1 MKTVDMN
8 NIESIIEEF
17 RYATSLVVEQ
27 TERTNP
33 DELYCAFI
41 SADNKYDI
49 QYHPDTLKY
58 LRAFGASFKEALKN
72 LNELCA

>member
-1 MKTVDMN
+1 MKTVDMD
-8 NIESIIEEF
+8 NIESLIEGF
-17 RYATSLVVEQ
+17 RYATTLVVEM

-33 DELYCAFI
+33 DELYCAYI
-41 SADNKYDI
+41 SADYRYDI

-58 LRAFGASFKEALKN
+58 LRAFGASFKEAIKN